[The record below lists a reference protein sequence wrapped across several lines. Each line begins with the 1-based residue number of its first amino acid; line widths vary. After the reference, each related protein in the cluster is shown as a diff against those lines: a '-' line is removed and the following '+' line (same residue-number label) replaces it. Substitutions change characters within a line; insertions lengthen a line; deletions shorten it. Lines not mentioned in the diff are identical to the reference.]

1 MDEALLQ
8 YLWKYKLFALKE
20 YLTTDGQSIDIV
32 DVGVENKNSGPDF
45 ENVKIKIGDTLWV
58 GAVEIHLKSS
68 DWFKHGH
75 SSDKIYDNVILHVV
89 YENDVSIKDSQGIY
103 IPTFEV
109 KDLIDKSLC
118 DRYKLYIHSS
128 QTVVCNQSLVSIERL
143 QMETWLER
151 LLKERLEKRISIIES
166 QLRIN
171 IAHKEEVFYHILA
184 KAFGFKTNA
193 YPMQLLAQ
201 SIPLSV
207 LAKHKDNLFQ
217 IEAILYGQA
226 GFLDDYYEDEYPKM
240 LQKEY
245 EFLKHKFNLQSLCNI
260 SIWKFARMYPTGFP
274 TIRISQFA
282 NLIYKSKSLLSK
294 VLEAKNIHQLI
305 ELFSV
310 EASTYW
316 DTHYR
321 FDVLSMAKRK
331 KILGEQSIY
340 SLIINI
346 VLPFM
351 FASSYWEDN
360 LELRTKVFDF
370 YAQIPIENNA
380 IVRRFK
386 SLSPQLNSAMHSQA
400 LIELYQNY
408 CLEKRCLQCNFGIQL
423 LKG

>member
-45 ENVKIKIGDTLWV
+45 ENVKIKIGNTLWV

-68 DWFKHGH
+68 DWLKHGH
-75 SSDKIYDNVILHVV
+75 TSDKIYDNVILHVV
-89 YENDVSIKDSQGIY
+89 YENDVLIKDSRGRNV
-103 IPTFEV
+103 PTFEV
-109 KDLIDKSLC
+109 KNLIDKSLI
-118 DRYKLYIHSS
+118 DKYKYYLNSS
-128 QTVVCNQSLVSIERL
+128 QTIVCNQSLSSIERL
-143 QMETWLER
+143 QVMAWLER
-151 LLKERLEKRISIIES
+151 LLIERLERRINMIES
-166 QLRIN
+166 QLQIN
-171 IAHKEEVFYHILA
+171 IAHKKEVFYHILA

-193 YPMQLLAQ
+193 QPMQLLAQ

-207 LAKHKDNLFQ
+207 LAKHKDNLLQ
-217 IEAILYGQA
+217 IEAILFGQA
-226 GFLDDYYEDEYPKM
+226 GFLDEHYEDEYPKM

-245 EFLKHKFNLQSLCNI
+245 QFLKHKFNLQSLCDI
-260 SIWKFARMYPTGFP
+260 SMWKFARMYPTGFP
-274 TIRISQFA
+274 TIRIAQFA
-282 NLIYKSKSLLSK
+282 NLVYKSKSLLSK
-294 VLEAKNIHQLI
+294 VLEIQNIHQLI
-305 ELFSV
+305 ALFSV

-346 VLPFM
+346 ILPFM